1 MSPAVISSAAGADRW
16 EGAGGGGQKTRVAL
30 IVPGPQR
37 EKDAVGD
44 GSVLSGQCPAL
55 HANTVSEDKPP
66 NDYIIALNTQDLP
79 PNCIQIWAGEEGGKR
94 LFEVQ

>member
-16 EGAGGGGQKTRVAL
+16 EGAGGGTEDTSGANSTWATARK
-30 IVPGPQR
+30 GCG
-37 EKDAVGD
+37 GD

-66 NDYIIALNTQDLP
+66 NDYIIALNIQDLP